1 MIDFAK
7 ATILVDTREQLPLEI
22 SACQTATATLPTGDY
37 GLAGLSGE
45 SDAADRLVIWERK
58 SLPDLIGSL
67 TSGHERF
74 YREIERMAEFNYAVL
89 MVEAVEDQIRMGEFR
104 SGVNVAAVLGM
115 IERIRQNGIHV
126 VYCADRRGMVEF
138 IERSARLVL
147 RAREKAMRVGKR
159 IKKGLDKSPEA

>member
-1 MIDFAK
+1 
-7 ATILVDTREQLPLEI
+7 
-22 SACQTATATLPTGDY
+22 
-37 GLAGLSGE
+37 
-45 SDAADRLVIWERK
+45 
-58 SLPDLIGSL
+58 
-67 TSGHERF
+67 
-74 YREIERMAEFNYAVL
+74 MAEFQYAVL

-126 VYCADRRGMVEF
+126 VYCGDRRGMVEF

-159 IKKGLDKSPEA
+159 IKKELDKATKA